1 MSPSSGQPPSARGEP
16 GPRRSISAFWIGRR
30 PYEPVHELMQKLVEA
45 RHQGKLGD
53 TLLLLEHD
61 PVITL
66 GRAAKSEHVLLP
78 PASRAALGVS
88 YAETG
93 RGGDVT
99 YHGPGQLVAYPIF
112 DLKPDRCDVRRYVRD
127 LIAVMARMLR
137 PFDIDAGLF
146 GNHIGAWV
154 DLESPASWPR
164 EGAVRRPAKI
174 GAIGVRLSRW
184 ITSHGFALNVT
195 TNLAGFEH
203 IVPCGDAEHGVA
215 SIASIN
221 GQAPSVAQVALAA
234 VLAFSAVF
242 DAPVSSHDL
251 STVPELSVDALGREP
266 MARGGA
272 EP

>member
-1 MSPSSGQPPSARGEP
+1 MTPSEPPSAHGETG
-16 GPRRSISAFWIGRR
+16 GPRRAISAFWLGRR
-30 PYEPVHELMQKLVEA
+30 AYDPMHELMQKLVEA
-45 RHQGKLGD
+45 RHRREIGD
-53 TLLLLEHD
+53 TLLLLEHE

-66 GRAAKSEHVLLP
+66 GRAAKPEHVLLP

-154 DLESPASWPR
+154 DLASPRHWPGE
-164 EGAVRRPAKI
+164 EGARHPAKI

-195 TNLAGFEH
+195 TDLAGFDL
-203 IVPCGDAEHGVA
+203 IVPCGDPEHDVA
-215 SIASIN
+215 SIASVS
-221 GQAPSVAQVALAA
+221 GETPSVAQVALAA

-242 DAPVSSHDL
+242 DAQVGSHDFAA
-251 STVPELSVDALGREP
+251 VPELSVSALAGDP
-266 MARGGA
+266 AHAGTA
-272 EP
+272 HA